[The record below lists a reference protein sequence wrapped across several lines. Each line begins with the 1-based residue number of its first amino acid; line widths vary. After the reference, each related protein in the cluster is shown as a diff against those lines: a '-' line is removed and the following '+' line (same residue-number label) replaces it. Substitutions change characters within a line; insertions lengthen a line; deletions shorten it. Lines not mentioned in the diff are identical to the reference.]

1 MRSSTEISLT
11 IFARAPE
18 PGRVKTRLVP
28 AVGEAGASALHEAF
42 VDDVCALTRPL
53 GARRTLAAAGPI
65 DHPALV
71 RLAAR
76 EGIPLVAQ
84 GDGDL
89 GARMD
94 RAIGRALD
102 EGARSAFILGS
113 DSPAL
118 APSLIADAFALAEAV
133 DVVLGPADDGGYWTV
148 GARRRVPELFADM
161 AWGTPAV
168 LRATVDRLARSLR
181 SFALAG
187 RAWDVDQPGDLARLV
202 DFLEMNP
209 AAAPASRAALEL
221 WYRRG
226 DA

>member
-1 MRSSTEISLT
+1 LDRAQISLT

-28 AVGEAGASALHEAF
+28 AVGEQGAAALHAAF
-42 VDDVCALTRPL
+42 VDDVCALTRSL
-53 GARRTLAAAGPI
+53 GARRVLAAAGPI
-65 DHPALV
+65 DHPHLAA
-71 RLAAR
+71 LAAR
-76 EGIPLVAQ
+76 EGIPLVGQ
-84 GDGDL
+84 GEGDL

-102 EGARSAFILGS
+102 EGARAAFILGS

-118 APSLIADAFALAEAV
+118 APPLLGDAFALADAV

-148 GARRRVPELFADM
+148 GARRRVTELFTEM

-168 LRATVDRLARSLR
+168 LQATVDRLARGAR

-187 RAWDVDQPGDLARLV
+187 RAWDVDQPEDLARLA
-202 DFLEMNP
+202 DFLEVNP
-209 AAAPASRAALEL
+209 AAAPASREALKL